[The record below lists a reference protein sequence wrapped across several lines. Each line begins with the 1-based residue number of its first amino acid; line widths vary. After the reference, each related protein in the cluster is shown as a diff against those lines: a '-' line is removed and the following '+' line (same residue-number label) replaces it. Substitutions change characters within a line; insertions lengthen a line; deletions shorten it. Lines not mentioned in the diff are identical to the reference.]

1 MRTLWKQVLG
11 LLFLSFS
18 IPYFCLEQIVL
29 HQRIRMMDF
38 KKKEAIMQ
46 EAIRLSIE
54 NVKTGGGPFAAI
66 IVMDG
71 KVIASGVNRVTAD
84 NDPTAHA
91 EVIAIRNAAKTL
103 NNYDLSGC
111 EIFSTCEPCP
121 MCLGAIYWSHL
132 SHLVYANSK
141 ADAENKSTRA
151 ITIPISALFIRYHQ
165 KGKGRNPL

>member
-1 MRTLWKQVLG
+1 
-11 LLFLSFS
+11 
-18 IPYFCLEQIVL
+18 
-29 HQRIRMMDF
+29 
-38 KKKEAIMQ
+38 MQ

-91 EVIAIRNAAKTL
+91 EVIAIRNAAKAL

-141 ADAENKSTRA
+141 ADAEKFGFDDSLIYRE
-151 ITIPISALFIRYHQ
+151 IQLPVQDRKISSEKILSDEALEAFLIWDRKPDKEKY
-165 KGKGRNPL
+165 